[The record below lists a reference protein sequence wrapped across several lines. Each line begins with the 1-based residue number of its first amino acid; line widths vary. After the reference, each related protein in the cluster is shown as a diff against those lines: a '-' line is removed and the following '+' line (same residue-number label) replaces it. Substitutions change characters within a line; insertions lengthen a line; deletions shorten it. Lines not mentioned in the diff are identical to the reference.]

1 MVKYIMYHL
10 GRHCVEPI
18 LGWLGQSLMN
28 VTYTSRLYIFFPFH
42 GLISLLYLHYL
53 GLGFICSLFYPILH
67 RTPHRGDMIFVN

>member
-1 MVKYIMYHL
+1 MVKYIMYL

-28 VTYTSRLYIFFPFH
+28 VVYVMIIYIFSFPWSHFSVAFA
-42 GLISLLYLHYL
+42 LL